1 MKNLI
6 VIQVVNPKTKGPSAY
21 QTHRFDAEKYTIET
35 AKQSLTQ
42 WGLVV
47 LGVSME
53 QE

>member
-6 VIQVVNPKTKGPSAY
+6 VVEVVNPKTNGPSAY
-21 QTHRFDAEKYTIET
+21 QTHYFDPDNYTIET

-47 LGVSME
+47 LNARLES
-53 QE
+53 